1 MAGRFNQFLFSLIA
15 FFGIWIAFT
24 SSLNPQELFIGF
36 TFSFISAYFY
46 APHFNSIGLR
56 NLAPK
61 RVFTLFV
68 YFFVFFWEMIKANLD
83 VAYRVLNPKM
93 PINPGIVEFKT
104 TLKSEVGKL
113 ALANSITLT
122 PGTLTMDII
131 GDRFFI
137 HWIDVKT
144 DNKEKARE
152 IIAGKFEKYLKEIY
166 E

>member
-24 SSLNPQELFIGF
+24 SSLNPQELIVGF

-46 APHFNSIGLR
+46 APHFNSTGLR

-61 RVFTLFV
+61 RVFTLFI

-83 VAYRVLNPKM
+83 VAYRVLSPKM

-104 TLKSEVGKL
+104 TLTSEVGKL

-131 GDRFFI
+131 GDRYFI

-144 DNKEKARE
+144 DDKEKARE